1 MKGSPIEESPVK
13 EINEIEASNLLDI
26 EIKKMVIRMLNE
38 LSENYKELYGS
49 YSSMKKDIETIS
61 KTRKK

>member
-1 MKGSPIEESPVK
+1 MQFK
-13 EINEIEASNLLDI
+13 L
-26 EIKKMVIRMLNE
+26 MVIRMLNE